1 MPQPRNVNQDG
12 RQGWDLLRLVWVL
25 CVGLLLLATYRLY
38 KGAYFGD
45 DDFRN
50 LYTILYQR
58 SSFASM
64 IGYLVDPKIS
74 SYFRPAG
81 MMCYWVLLRFFD
93 LNPAAYHGFSW
104 CLHALNTALI
114 YLILKR
120 LTESRAGAAVGAA
133 LFASPVVFVDIYWN
147 FGTIFDVVATF
158 FAFVGI
164 LLWISESRG
173 WSHVLL
179 ASMTLLLAMKGKEMA
194 VTIPL
199 VWLSYDL
206 LVRQNLSRRIVAHWI
221 LPCGL
226 ALWYGL
232 TKAVAMKG
240 AMPTHPYY
248 MSINGSTLGSG
259 FGLYL
264 NILFRSNFPWQI
276 WCVAAAVLLLIFVLL
291 RSRLAIFFQLYVFV
305 TFLPVIFLVNHRF
318 AFYWY
323 LPFLGICGFA
333 AMLSKNVMRL
343 IAIRNPQWLARVAA
357 TCLFV
362 VLCWGIFVLQKETS
376 RTHQTSLMKT
386 QADEYRGFI
395 AGLRSLPPPQ
405 PAETIYFDSLPPHF
419 KASLLFFA
427 TRVAFGR
434 TDLRVK
440 LVTEFPPGAR
450 YRMRFQDSHLIRVSQ

>member
-1 MPQPRNVNQDG
+1 MNQGD
-12 RQGWDLLRLVWVL
+12 RQGWNLLPLVSVL
-25 CVGLLLLATYRLY
+25 CLGLLLLTTYRLY

-50 LYTILYQR
+50 LYFLLYER

-64 IGYLVDPKIS
+64 IGYLVDPIS

-81 MMCYWVLLRFFD
+81 MMCYWFLLRLFD
-93 LNPAAYHGFSW
+93 LDPAAYHGFSW

-133 LFASPVVFVDIYWN
+133 LFASPVIFAEIYWN
-147 FGTIFDVVATF
+147 FGTIFEVVATF
-158 FAFVGI
+158 FTFVGI
-164 LLWISESRG
+164 LLWIREPRG

-206 LVRQNLSRRIVAHWI
+206 LVRQNLSRRIVAQWI

-232 TKAVAMKG
+232 TKAAAMKG

-264 NILFRSNFPWQI
+264 NMLFQSNFPWQI
-276 WCVAAAVLLLIFVLL
+276 WCVAAAVILLIFVLL

-323 LPFLGICGFA
+323 LPFLGICGLV

-343 IAIRNPQWLARVAA
+343 IALRNPQWLTRVAA

-362 VLCWGIFVLQKETS
+362 VLCWGIFVLQKETNRAQRS
-376 RTHQTSLMKT
+376 WMRTR
-386 QADEYRGFI
+386 ADEYRGFI
-395 AGLRSLPPPQ
+395 ASLRSLPPPQ
-405 PAETIYFDSLPPHF
+405 PLETIYFDSLPPHV
-419 KASLLFFA
+419 KASLLLFA

-440 LVTEFPPGAR
+440 LVTEFPPEAR

>member
-1 MPQPRNVNQDG
+1 MAQSRNANQAG
-12 RQGWDLLRLVWVL
+12 RQGWNLLRLVSVL
-25 CVGLLLLATYRLY
+25 CLGLLLLTTYRLY

-58 SSFASM
+58 SGFASM
-64 IGYLVDPKIS
+64 IGYLVDPMS

-81 MMCYWVLLRFFD
+81 MMCYWVLLKFFD
-93 LNPAAYHGFSW
+93 LDPAVYHGFSW
-104 CLHALNTALI
+104 CLHALNTTLI

-133 LFASPVVFVDIYWN
+133 LFASPVVFADIFGS
-147 FGTIFDVVATF
+147 FGTIFEVVAAF
-158 FAFVGI
+158 FALVGI
-164 LLWISESRG
+164 LLWISEARG

-194 VTIPL
+194 VTMPL

-206 LVRQNLSRRIVAHWI
+206 LVRQNLSRRIVAQWI

-232 TKAVAMKG
+232 TKAVAMRG
-240 AMPTHPYY
+240 ATPTHAYY
-248 MSINGSTLGSG
+248 LSINGSTFGKS
-259 FGLYL
+259 FGLYF
-264 NILFRSNFPWQI
+264 NMLFQSNFPWQT
-276 WCVAAAVLLLIFVLL
+276 WCAAAAVLLLIFVLL

-333 AMLSKNVMRL
+333 AMLSKDVMRL
-343 IAIRNPQWLARVAA
+343 ITIRNPQWLARVAA
-357 TCLFV
+357 ACLFV
-362 VLCWGIFVLQKETS
+362 VLCWGIFVLQKEAS
-376 RTHQTSLMKT
+376 RTQRSLMKA

-405 PAETIYFDSLPPHF
+405 PAETIYFDSLPPHLE
-419 KASLLFFA
+419 ATLLLFA

-434 TDLRVK
+434 TDLRVR
-440 LVTEFPPGAR
+440 LVTEFPPDAR
-450 YRMRFQDSHLIRVSQ
+450 YRMRFQDSHLICVSQ

>member
-1 MPQPRNVNQDG
+1 
-12 RQGWDLLRLVWVL
+12 
-25 CVGLLLLATYRLY
+25 
-38 KGAYFGD
+38 
-45 DDFRN
+45 
-50 LYTILYQR
+50 
-58 SSFASM
+58 M
-64 IGYLVDPKIS
+64 IGYLVDPIS

-93 LNPAAYHGFSW
+93 LDPAAYHGFSW

-120 LTESRAGAAVGAA
+120 LTESRAGATVGAA
-133 LFASPVVFVDIYWN
+133 LFASQVVFADIYWN

-158 FAFVGI
+158 FTFMGI
-164 LLWISESRG
+164 LLWISEPRG

-179 ASMTLLLAMKGKEMA
+179 ASMTWLLAIKGKEMA
-194 VTIPL
+194 VTIPI

-206 LVRQNLSRRIVAHWI
+206 LVRQNVSQRIVAQWI

-232 TKAVAMKG
+232 TNAVAMRE

-248 MSINGSTLGSG
+248 MSINGPTLGSG

-264 NILFRSNFPWQI
+264 NMLFRSNFPWQI
-276 WCVAAAVLLLIFVLL
+276 WCVAAAVFLVISVLL
-291 RSRLAIFFQLYVFV
+291 RSRLAIFFELYVFV

-343 IAIRNPQWLARVAA
+343 IAIRNPQWLTRVAA
-357 TCLFV
+357 TCLFI
-362 VLCWGIFVLQKETS
+362 VLCWGIFALQKETS
-376 RTHQTSLMKT
+376 RTQRSLMKT

-405 PAETIYFDSLPPHF
+405 PVETIYFDSLPPHF
-419 KASLLFFA
+419 EASLLLFA

-434 TDLRVK
+434 TDLRVR
-440 LVTEFPPGAR
+440 LVTEFPPRRTIPYAVSRFTSDLRFAIGA
-450 YRMRFQDSHLIRVSQ
+450 

>member
-1 MPQPRNVNQDG
+1 MILKIPRLCNVNQGG
-12 RQGWDLLRLVWVL
+12 RQGWGFLRLVSVL
-25 CVGLLLLATYRLY
+25 CLGLLLLSTYRLY
-38 KGAYFGD
+38 KDAYFGD

-50 LYTILYQR
+50 LHEVQA

-64 IGYLVDPKIS
+64 IGYLVDPIS

-93 LNPAAYHGFSW
+93 LNAVAYHGFSW
-104 CLHALNTALI
+104 CLHTLNTALV
-114 YLILKR
+114 YFILKR
-120 LTESRAGAAVGAA
+120 LTESREGAAVGAA
-133 LFASPVVFVDIYWN
+133 LFASQVVFAEIYWS
-147 FGTIFDVVATF
+147 FGTIFEVVATF
-158 FAFVGI
+158 FTFVGI
-164 LLWISESRG
+164 LLWISEPRR
-173 WSHVLL
+173 WWHVLL

-199 VWLSYDL
+199 VWLGYDL
-206 LVRQNLSRRIVAHWI
+206 LIRRKLSRRIVAQWI

-232 TKAVAMKG
+232 TKAVAMRG

-264 NILFRSNFPWQI
+264 NMLFRSNFPWQI
-276 WCVAAAVLLLIFVLL
+276 WCLVAAVLLLIFVLL

-323 LPFLGICGFA
+323 LPFLGVCGFV
-333 AMLSKNVMRL
+333 AMLSKNVMHW
-343 IAIRNPQWLARVAA
+343 IAIRIPQRLSRVAA

-362 VLCWGIFVLQKETS
+362 VLCWAIFVLQKETS
-376 RTHQTSLMKT
+376 RPQRSWASTR
-386 QADEYRGFI
+386 ANEYRGFV
-395 AGLRSLPPPQ
+395 ASLRSLPPPQ
-405 PAETIYFDSLPPHF
+405 PAETIYFDSLPPHLG
-419 KASLLFFA
+419 AGVLVHA

-434 TDLRVK
+434 ADLRVR
-440 LVTEFPPGAR
+440 LVTQFPRQAR

>member
-1 MPQPRNVNQDG
+1 MILKMPRLCNVNQSG
-12 RQGWDLLRLVWVL
+12 RQGWDLLSLVSVL
-25 CVGLLLLATYRLY
+25 CLGLLLLSTYRLY
-38 KGAYFGD
+38 KGAYFGA

-50 LYTILYQR
+50 LYWVQQ

-64 IGYLVDPKIS
+64 IGYLVDPIS

-93 LNPAAYHGFSW
+93 LHPAAYHGFSW

-114 YLILKR
+114 YFILKR
-120 LTESRAGAAVGAA
+120 LTKSRAGAAVGAA
-133 LFASPVVFVDIYWN
+133 LFASPVVFAEIFGS
-147 FGTIFDVVATF
+147 FGTIFEVVAAF
-158 FAFVGI
+158 FTFVGI
-164 LLWISESRG
+164 LLWISEPRG

-206 LVRQNLSRRIVAHWI
+206 LVRQNLSRRIVAQWI

-232 TKAVAMKG
+232 TKAVAMRG

-248 MSINGSTLGSG
+248 LSINGSNLGSG

-264 NILFRSNFPWQI
+264 NMLFRSNFPWQI
-276 WCVAAAVLLLIFVLL
+276 WCVMAAVLLLIFVLL

-343 IAIRNPQWLARVAA
+343 IAIRNPQWLSPVAA

-362 VLCWGIFVLQKETS
+362 VLCGGIFVLQKEAS
-376 RTHQTSLMKT
+376 RTLRSRMRT
-386 QADEYRGFI
+386 QADEYLGFI
-395 AGLRSLPPPQ
+395 SGLRSLPPPQ

-419 KASLLFFA
+419 GAGLLVPV

-434 TDLRVK
+434 TDLRVR
-440 LVTEFPPGAR
+440 LVTQFPPQAR
-450 YRMRFQDSHLIRVSQ
+450 YRLRFQDSHLIRVSQ